1 MSGTVRASLPLS
13 DFPST
18 AKHGQCMPSSRPHA
32 IVLPLHEVYSTRTS
46 DQDLQRRMSAMLKST
61 RTSKHIT
68 VAVFVY
74 RMPLSRHIRLP
85 YLPRRSEELYETIV
99 RNSLLAQGKI
109 HSLIL
114 HREALE
120 LYRRDS
126 TMPCCHRMFPTW
138 TTSSALCQRCYY
150 NLGTHS
156 DNGQAVIHGGRTT
169 EFDCIHRT

>member
-1 MSGTVRASLPLS
+1 
-13 DFPST
+13 
-18 AKHGQCMPSSRPHA
+18 
-32 IVLPLHEVYSTRTS
+32 
-46 DQDLQRRMSAMLKST
+46 MLKST

-114 HREALE
+114 HRELSSCIDVILLCRVVIGCFQPGLPQV
-120 LYRRDS
+120 LYVRDVIIIWGHIQITVRQLYMVAEPRNS
-126 TMPCCHRMFPTW
+126 TVYTG
-138 TTSSALCQRCYY
+138 L
-150 NLGTHS
+150 
-156 DNGQAVIHGGRTT
+156 D
-169 EFDCIHRT
+169 